1 MTFKERAQA
10 WARKTVPQFLGA
22 NISTYNWFH
31 HSFELSHNMLGGI
44 SYSGPEEGT
53 ILAVEDG
60 MVLMK
65 LSAKKFSVIREE
77 DINAEACIGDKVK
90 ITYYEP
96 RRVDGT
102 LADGS
107 EDPRDSSGV
116 RRMMLTGVK
125 VYLPFTFEGRY
136 QSLEDSIPKQE
147 IKSPFL
153 IDLVKQLEEMTVNN
167 GFRTVAGAIADAKAR
182 SFKLVDTVD
191 DEEIIAK
198 PPTLQFCV
206 INGKFCGTV
215 KIEYDRAMDY
225 YKVTFDQGSAA
236 SLEVIEDVNA
246 FDLGELL
253 VSRIDDESWKR
264 FKLEVLKKAPKKR
277 KVAA

>member
-1 MTFKERAQA
+1 MTFKEKATA
-10 WARKTVPQFLGA
+10 WVRKTAPKFLGS
-22 NISTYNWFH
+22 NISGYNWYH

-44 SYSGPEEGT
+44 CYSRPEKGT
-53 ILAVEDG
+53 IVAVEDG

-65 LSAKKFSVIREE
+65 LSLKKFSVIREE
-77 DINAEACIGDKVK
+77 DLNADACIGDKVK

-96 RRVDGT
+96 RRIDGT

-107 EDPRDSSGV
+107 EDPPSSSGSKV
-116 RRMMLTGVK
+116 FMLTGVK
-125 VYLPFTFEGRY
+125 VYLPFTYEGRHIP
-136 QSLEDSIPKQE
+136 LNDSIPKQH
-147 IKSPFL
+147 ITNPFL
-153 IDLVKQLEEMTVNN
+153 IDLVKQLEEMTVN
-167 GFRTVAGAIADAKAR
+167 GGYRTVAGAIADAKAR
-182 SFKLVDTVD
+182 SFKVLDTL
-191 DEEIIAK
+191 EEEDIIAK

-225 YKVTFDQGSAA
+225 YKVTFDQGTS
-236 SLEVIEDVNA
+236 SPVEVVEDVNA